1 MTNQL
6 QTERKR
12 SVGDYAKI
20 SLRGVAMGAADVV
33 PGVSGGTIAF
43 ISGIYEELIDS
54 IRKVDVKALQMVVQG
69 RIGDAWSHVNA
80 NFLLAL
86 LAGIVLAFI
95 SLANIIKHLL
105 ATQPVLVWGFFFG
118 LVLSAAWVVS
128 RSIKKFDT
136 KTIASLVLGVG
147 MGLAVALVPP
157 GETPDSLLFIALC
170 GAIAVTAMILPGIS
184 GSFLLLLMGKYEYMI
199 TALTEL
205 RLAVICS
212 FIAGAVVGLLSFSR
226 LLHLLLNRFHDL
238 TVAFLTG
245 IMLGSLAKVWP
256 WKNTVMTY
264 VDRHG
269 VEKPLITN
277 IVMPGQFEGESQVV
291 LTVVLALIG
300 AAIVL
305 GLHWVAQRSAR

>member
-1 MTNQL
+1 
-6 QTERKR
+6 
-12 SVGDYAKI
+12 
-20 SLRGVAMGAADVV
+20 MGAADVV

-54 IRKVDVKALQMVVQG
+54 IRKVDIKALRMVLKG
-69 RIGDAWSHVNA
+69 RIGEAWSYVNA

-86 LAGIVLAFI
+86 LIGILLAFVT
-95 SLANIIKHLL
+95 LANIIKHLL

-128 RSIKKFDT
+128 RSVERFDL
-136 KTIASLVLGVG
+136 KTVVSLVLGVG

-157 GETPDSLLFIALC
+157 GETPDGLMFIALC

-199 TALTEL
+199 AALTEL
-205 RLAVICS
+205 RLAVIAS

-226 LLHLLLNRFHDL
+226 LLHLLLHRFHDL

-256 WKNTVMTY
+256 WKNTVTTY
-264 VDRHG
+264 LDRHG
-269 VEKPLITN
+269 TEKPLVTT
-277 IVMPGQFEGESQVV
+277 IVMPDQFEGEPQLL
-291 LTVVLALIG
+291 LTVSLALLG
-300 AAIVL
+300 AVIVL
-305 GLHWVAQRSAR
+305 GLHWVAQRSAK

>member
-1 MTNQL
+1 
-6 QTERKR
+6 
-12 SVGDYAKI
+12 
-20 SLRGVAMGAADVV
+20 MGAADVV

-43 ISGIYEELIDS
+43 ISGIYQELIDS
-54 IRKVDVKALQMVVQG
+54 IRKVDIKALNLLMKG
-69 RIGDAWSHVNA
+69 RIADAWSYVNA
-80 NFLLAL
+80 NFLIAL
-86 LAGIVLAFI
+86 LVGIALAFI
-95 SLANIIKHLL
+95 TLANLIKHLL

-128 RSIKKFDT
+128 CSVERFDIK
-136 KTIASLVLGVG
+136 AVVSLVLGVG
-147 MGLAVALVPP
+147 LGLSVALVPP

-212 FIAGAVVGLLSFSR
+212 FIGGAVVGLLSFSR
-226 LLHLLLNRFHDL
+226 LLHLLLHRFHDL

-256 WKNTVMTY
+256 WKNTVTTY
-264 VDRHG
+264 LDRHG
-269 VEKPLITN
+269 VEKPLVTN
-277 IVMPGQFEGESQVV
+277 IVMPGQFEGEPQVV
-291 LTVVLALIG
+291 LTIALALIG

-305 GLHWVAQRSAR
+305 GLHWVAQRGVK